1 MTAVAATPRATA
13 GLTQTARAL
22 RPLLAVL
29 RPHLRLL
36 AAALACSVLAQALLV
51 VNGAL
56 AAYLVGRAFVGAGVA
71 ELRPYVVVLVVLV
84 LAQAAFLCLDSLLA
98 HIAAFR
104 ALADLRRR
112 CYDAVERISPGHLST
127 QRSGDLGAT
136 VMDDIE
142 ILELFFAH
150 TLGPLIAATVIPSLA
165 ALLLLFL
172 AWPAALVLL
181 PFVVAVASI
190 PRWLRRQ
197 ADEVA
202 LAERAN
208 LGALNAELVDTV
220 QGAREIAALGA
231 GDEQLAA
238 LHHRGGLLRQA
249 QLAHA
254 RRTGV
259 ERAAVDLLAALGV
272 VAVLIVAGLLVDAD
286 RLGPAL
292 LPTCAVLAA
301 GAFAPVALFTESAK
315 ELGRITAGS
324 ARVHVLLNRPP
335 LVSDEGA
342 ESVPTIP
349 PRVRFADVSFR
360 YEPGLPAAL
369 RGASFT
375 IEPGET
381 VALVG
386 ASGAGKSTC
395 AALLL
400 RLYDV
405 GGGSVSIDGVDVRAL
420 PVSEL
425 RRLVSLVP
433 QDVYLFSRSVRDNLT
448 LARPDADDASVQAAA
463 DAAIVTEFVA
473 SMPDGF
479 QTRVG
484 ERGVRLSGGQRQRLA
499 VGRALVQD
507 TPVLVFDEATSSL
520 DAESEAAMRTAI
532 AAATRGRT
540 TLVIAHRLST
550 IRAADRLVVLDHGEV
565 VETGTFDQL
574 LTERGHFAALV
585 AAGFGGPD
593 R

>member
-1 MTAVAATPRATA
+1 MTALATTPQATA

-36 AAALACSVLAQALLV
+36 SAALACSVLAQALLV

-84 LAQAAFLCLDSLLA
+84 LAQAGFLCLDSLLA

-165 ALLLLFL
+165 VLLLLFL

-202 LAERAN
+202 RAERAN

-315 ELGRITAGS
+315 ELGRIAAGS